1 LHNISMSLPTCTVA
15 VCTRNRP
22 RELEQ
27 CLRAILAASAAGTDV
42 LVVDSA
48 PSDEQAVAIAR
59 KYEARYVREQLPG
72 LSRARNRVAAGTE
85 AQIVAYVDDD
95 CVPQPGWLDPLLR
108 EFSDPGVMA
117 CAGRAEALRLETETE
132 RRCEA
137 VLRATPPNERTIVDR
152 SQPDWFATVNFGGV
166 GNGYNMAFRR
176 SAFAVWPGFDVR
188 LGRGAPL
195 YGSEEH
201 YAFFAL
207 VERGYRVVFTPWSL
221 VLHPYPSSEA
231 DLRIRVSCDI
241 CAATAYVALLWRE
254 HPEYRPELQEWL
266 RGRAKSAS
274 KSQPLIATPAWKAAA
289 LRLLGIWRYM
299 RTKRVAQPSF
309 QVMQTGKLVSQ
320 RCK

>member
-1 LHNISMSLPTCTVA
+1 MTLPSCTVA

-27 CLRAILAASAAGTDV
+27 CLRAIRHSSTAETDV

-48 PSDEQAVAIAR
+48 PSDEQAIAIAR
-59 KYEARYVREQLPG
+59 KYDARYVREPLSG
-72 LSRARNRVAAGTE
+72 LSRARNRAAAE
-85 AQIVAYVDDD
+85 SDAEIVAYLDDD

-108 EFSDPGVMA
+108 EFSDPGVMV

-132 RRCEA
+132 RRCA
-137 VLRATPPNERTIVDR
+137 KIMRDVTAAERKSFNR
-152 SQPDWFATVNFGGV
+152 SLPDWFLVVNFGGV
-166 GNGYNMAFRR
+166 GNGGNMALRR
-176 SAFAVWPGFDVR
+176 SAFAEWPGFDVR

-201 YAFFAL
+201 YAFFEL
-207 VERGYRVVFTPWSL
+207 VHRGYYVVFTPESV
-221 VLHPYPSSEA
+221 VLHPYASSEA
-231 DLRIRVSCDI
+231 ELRIRVSCDI